1 MILQCLAIVRCKHEI
16 KKTYFKT
23 VDKIYIA
30 TEMINSATSTLE
42 LGLVAGGGGGV
53 LRYVQAVYLDM
64 NSICVMLPQAIGHYS

>member
-1 MILQCLAIVRCKHEI
+1 M

-42 LGLVAGGGGGV
+42 LGLVAGGGGGGGV
-53 LRYVQAVYLDM
+53 LPNVQAV
-64 NSICVMLPQAIGHYS
+64 